1 MPAPAPAG
9 ILCADCPAAEAA
21 CRSSPFPESLWL
33 AETLRLSE
41 ARAGTLEDAEACRQ
55 ARAGGG
61 DLRQRLLVRAR
72 WLAQRDGL
80 DRALG
85 HWRQGA
91 ALALAL
97 LAALALG
104 SGAGLALAALGDG
117 SRPVNLLWRWAAC
130 SACTC

>member
-1 MPAPAPAG
+1 MPLKS
-9 ILCADCPAAEAA
+9 I
-21 CRSSPFPESLWL
+21 PESLWL

-80 DRALG
+80 D
-85 HWRQGA
+85 
-91 ALALAL
+91 
-97 LAALALG
+97 
-104 SGAGLALAALGDG
+104 
-117 SRPVNLLWRWAAC
+117 AC
-130 SACTC
+130 VK